1 MKRFLCILTLAAAL
15 LLSACGTASTSEPP
29 VVAFPEGDHVIAARI
44 VGLWEDTVLLA
55 GLKPPYAGVYATE
68 PQALV
73 DAGVAESELKAG
85 EQVWISFDGSI
96 EESQPAKLGAIE
108 TAVIP
113 DDGFDGLCGMY
124 LEALDLLWEKDPA
137 LHDGIAQIGFDLA
150 STRLTGSE
158 QEALALTFAR
168 SHGGLPVV
176 LGSLQELID
185 RGLIDGED
193 LYWTDGVLL
202 SLTEKE
208 SGEEEV
214 LFDAEIWRSG
224 LGACYLYDCTS
235 RQVAGGDWT
244 LFQIGSEAIS

>member
-68 PQALV
+68 PQTLL

-96 EESQPAKLGAIE
+96 EETQPAKLGDID

-113 DDGFDGLCGMY
+113 DDVFDGLCGMY

-158 QEALALTFAR
+158 QEALALTFAQ

-176 LGSLQELID
+176 LGTRQELID
-185 RGLIDGED
+185 RGLIDGEN
-193 LYWTDGVLL
+193 LYWPDGVLL

-208 SGEEEV
+208 SVEGEV

-224 LGACYLYDCTS
+224 LGAYYLYDCTS

>member
-158 QEALALTFAR
+158 QEALALTFAQ

-176 LGSLQELID
+176 LGTRQELID

-224 LGACYLYDCTS
+224 LGAYYLYDCTS

-244 LFQIGSEAIS
+244 LFQIGSEAVS

>member
-158 QEALALTFAR
+158 QEALALTFAQ

-176 LGSLQELID
+176 LGTRQELID
-185 RGLIDGED
+185 RGLIDGEN
-193 LYWTDGVLL
+193 LYWPDGVLL

-208 SGEEEV
+208 SVEGEV

>member
-1 MKRFLCILTLAAAL
+1 MKRALCILTLAAAL
-15 LLSACGTASTSEPP
+15 LLAAFGSASGPETPG
-29 VVAFPEGDHVIAARI
+29 VAFPEGDHVITARI

-55 GLKPPYAGVYATE
+55 GLKPPYAGVYAAE
-68 PQALV
+68 PQALL
-73 DAGVAESELKAG
+73 DAGVTEGELKAG
-85 EQVWISFDGSI
+85 EQVWLSFDGDI
-96 EESQPAKLGAIE
+96 EETQPAKLGAIAA
-108 TAVIP
+108 AVIP

-158 QEALALTFAR
+158 QEALALAFAR
-168 SHGGLPVV
+168 AHGSLPVV
-176 LGSLQELID
+176 LGTRQELTD

-193 LYWTDGVLL
+193 LVWPDGVLL

-208 SGEEEV
+208 SGEGEV

-224 LGACYLYDCTS
+224 LGAYYFYDCTS
-235 RQVAGGDWT
+235 RQVTGGDWT
-244 LFQIGSEAIS
+244 LFQVGGEAVS